1 VSSPLVYAVC
11 TPDLPLPLLLS
22 YFFFNRHPPHSV
34 ALPLAITHKDTHT
47 HTHKAQRKEELK
59 KRSFHTFFEGE
70 CGFGLEQCEEVFL
83 ILALDYPRL
92 EELEHSGCS
101 PQQHLPAANKRVALS
116 TSGC

>member
-22 YFFFNRHPPHSV
+22 FFFFNRP
-34 ALPLAITHKDTHT
+34 TKTHT
-47 HTHKAQRKEELK
+47 HAHTHKAYRKEELK

-83 ILALDYPRL
+83 ILALDYLRL